1 MNHEKKYE
9 LVCLLGL
16 LKDEAIERYNDSHDA
31 KNYDGLQVAKIQ
43 RELLD
48 ASINLVNY
56 SLMLDNRNTL
66 KAEIFLVDKIAWIRA
81 QLENATNRIKIEA
94 SK

>member
-16 LKDEAIERYNDSHDA
+16 LKDEAIERYNDCHDV
-31 KNYDGLQVAKIQ
+31 KNYDTMQVAKIQ
-43 RELLD
+43 REFVD
-48 ASINLVNY
+48 ASIDLINY
-56 SLMLDNRNTL
+56 SLMLDNRKTL

-94 SK
+94 RK